1 MYRQFLLVD
10 GTVQRVLACTSL
22 LAGDPVTF
30 SLVIKLCV
38 NMDVLKER
46 KVKGAP
52 KHKDASSR
60 RVAALEGGYGQPF
73 GICAY
78 MAMLVCTCDLWLIH
92 HPLSALASSTS

>member
-22 LAGDPVTF
+22 LTGDPVTL

-60 RVAALEGGYGQPF
+60 RVAALEGGYG
-73 GICAY
+73 AV
-78 MAMLVCTCDLWLIH
+78 LRSTRIH
-92 HPLSALASSTS
+92 GHACVHL